1 MQNRKKIVKRILKDS
16 IDTLKML
23 LKNVDGNKMPI
34 TNMEIYMVDP
44 DGDGIGLQFRYDEDT
59 GEIEKVATPIE
70 DNELTYWDE
79 DVDDDEIVVPFE
91 ERKWSLSDNDDMW
104 SEEITDQF
112 NTAAVSKRLLN

>member
-16 IDTLKML
+16 IDTLKLL

-44 DGDGIGLQFRYDEDT
+44 DGDGIGLQFRYNEDT

-70 DNELTYWDE
+70 DNELTFWDE
-79 DVDDDEIVVPFE
+79 DMDEE
-91 ERKWSLSDNDDMW
+91 DEMW

-112 NTAAVSKRLLN
+112 HTAAVSKRLLN

>member
-44 DGDGIGLQFRYDEDT
+44 DGDGIGLQFRYDEET
-59 GEIEKVATPIE
+59 NEIEKVATPIE
-70 DNELTYWDE
+70 DNELTFWDG
-79 DVDDDEIVVPFE
+79 DMDEE
-91 ERKWSLSDNDDMW
+91 DDMW

>member
-1 MQNRKKIVKRILKDS
+1 MQRKKIVKRILKDS

-44 DGDGIGLQFRYDEDT
+44 DGDGIGLQFKYDEET
-59 GEIEKVATPIE
+59 NEIEKVATPIE

-79 DVDDDEIVVPFE
+79 DMDEWADDDI
-91 ERKWSLSDNDDMW
+91 W

>member
-70 DNELTYWDE
+70 DNELTFWDE
-79 DVDDDEIVVPFE
+79 DMDEEDDEV
-91 ERKWSLSDNDDMW
+91 W

-112 NTAAVSKRLLN
+112 HTAAVSKRLLN

>member
-1 MQNRKKIVKRILKDS
+1 MQRKKIVKRILKDS

-44 DGDGIGLQFRYDEDT
+44 DGDGIGLQFRYDEET
-59 GEIEKVATPIE
+59 NEIEKVATPIE
-70 DNELTYWDE
+70 DNELTFWDGDMDEE
-79 DVDDDEIVVPFE
+79 DG
-91 ERKWSLSDNDDMW
+91 MW

-112 NTAAVSKRLLN
+112 HTAAVSKRLLN

>member
-1 MQNRKKIVKRILKDS
+1 MQNRKKIVKRILRDS

-70 DNELTYWDE
+70 DNELTFWDE
-79 DVDDDEIVVPFE
+79 DMDEE
-91 ERKWSLSDNDDMW
+91 DDMW

-112 NTAAVSKRLLN
+112 HTAAVSKRLLN

>member
-1 MQNRKKIVKRILKDS
+1 MQRKKIVKRILKDS

-44 DGDGIGLQFRYDEDT
+44 DGDGIGLQFRYDAET
-59 GEIEKVATPIE
+59 NEIEKVATPIE
-70 DNELTYWDE
+70 DNELTCWDE
-79 DVDDDEIVVPFE
+79 DMDEE
-91 ERKWSLSDNDDMW
+91 DEMW

-112 NTAAVSKRLLN
+112 HTAAVSKRLLN

>member
-16 IDTLKML
+16 IETLKML

-79 DVDDDEIVVPFE
+79 DVDEWADDDI
-91 ERKWSLSDNDDMW
+91 W

-112 NTAAVSKRLLN
+112 HTAAVSKRLLN

>member
-16 IDTLKML
+16 IDTLKLL

-70 DNELTYWDE
+70 DNELTFWDE
-79 DVDDDEIVVPFE
+79 DMDEEDDE
-91 ERKWSLSDNDDMW
+91 MW

-112 NTAAVSKRLLN
+112 HTAAVSKRLLN

>member
-70 DNELTYWDE
+70 DNELTFWDE
-79 DVDDDEIVVPFE
+79 DMDEEDDE
-91 ERKWSLSDNDDMW
+91 MW

-112 NTAAVSKRLLN
+112 HTAAVSKRLLN

>member
-16 IDTLKML
+16 IETLKML

-34 TNMEIYMVDP
+34 TSMEIYMVDP

-70 DNELTYWDE
+70 DNELTFWDE
-79 DVDDDEIVVPFE
+79 DMDEEDDEV
-91 ERKWSLSDNDDMW
+91 W

-112 NTAAVSKRLLN
+112 HTAAVSKRLLN

>member
-44 DGDGIGLQFRYDEDT
+44 DGDGIGLQFKYDEDT
-59 GEIEKVATPIE
+59 NEIEKVATPIE

-79 DVDDDEIVVPFE
+79 DVDEWADDDI
-91 ERKWSLSDNDDMW
+91 W
-104 SEEITDQF
+104 SEEITDTF

>member
-1 MQNRKKIVKRILKDS
+1 MQRKKIVKRILKDS

-59 GEIEKVATPIE
+59 NEIEKVATPIE

-79 DVDDDEIVVPFE
+79 DVDEWADDDI
-91 ERKWSLSDNDDMW
+91 W
-104 SEEITDQF
+104 SEEITDQYH
-112 NTAAVSKRLLN
+112 TAAVSKRLLN

>member
-16 IDTLKML
+16 IETLKLL

-79 DVDDDEIVVPFE
+79 DVDEWADDDI
-91 ERKWSLSDNDDMW
+91 W

-112 NTAAVSKRLLN
+112 HTAAVSKRLLN

>member
-1 MQNRKKIVKRILKDS
+1 MQRKKIVKRILKDS
-16 IDTLKML
+16 IETLQML
-23 LKNVDGNKMPI
+23 LKNVNGNKMPI

-59 GEIEKVATPIE
+59 GAIEKVATPIE

-79 DVDDDEIVVPFE
+79 DVNEWADDDI
-91 ERKWSLSDNDDMW
+91 W

>member
-1 MQNRKKIVKRILKDS
+1 MQRKKIVKRILKDS

-70 DNELTYWDE
+70 DNELTFWDE
-79 DVDDDEIVVPFE
+79 DVNEWADDDI
-91 ERKWSLSDNDDMW
+91 W
-104 SEEITDQF
+104 SEEITDQYH
-112 NTAAVSKRLLN
+112 TAAVSKRLLN

>member
-1 MQNRKKIVKRILKDS
+1 MQNRKKIVKRILRDS

-79 DVDDDEIVVPFE
+79 DVDEWADDDI
-91 ERKWSLSDNDDMW
+91 W

-112 NTAAVSKRLLN
+112 HTAAVSKRLLN